1 MQQLKTLGDEDA
13 RAAIEAIRLEVLRR
27 QRSAVIAVAD
37 AYGET
42 IALLRMNGAAFSSV
56 DVSMNK
62 AFTAARLRRP
72 TRLIGRNVRD
82 PETGFDIAYYGNP
95 RFVGFAGG
103 LPVIV
108 DGVTLGAVA
117 VSGLTQDEDED
128 LARLGIAAIAA
139 AQPG

>member
-13 RAAIEAIRLEVLRR
+13 RTAIEAIRLEVLRR

>member
-95 RFVGFAGG
+95 RYVGFAGG

-128 LARLGIAAIAA
+128 LARLGIAAIIAA
-139 AQPG
+139 PTA